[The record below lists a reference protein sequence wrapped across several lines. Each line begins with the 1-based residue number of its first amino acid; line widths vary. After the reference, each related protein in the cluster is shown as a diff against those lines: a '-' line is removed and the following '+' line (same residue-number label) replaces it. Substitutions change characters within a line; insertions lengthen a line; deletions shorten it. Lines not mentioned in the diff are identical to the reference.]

1 MRKVSG
7 AKVCKSLQK
16 SAKVWKHAQ
25 KPLGCHSRM
34 SKGEKS
40 EVSGTMV
47 AKKKKRVPSRWAEE
61 IAAGTVAP
69 RDHRCIYSRE
79 D

>member
-1 MRKVSG
+1 
-7 AKVCKSLQK
+7 
-16 SAKVWKHAQ
+16 
-25 KPLGCHSRM
+25 M

-47 AKKKKRVPSRWAEE
+47 AKKKKKKKRVPSRWAEE

>member
-1 MRKVSG
+1 
-7 AKVCKSLQK
+7 
-16 SAKVWKHAQ
+16 
-25 KPLGCHSRM
+25 M

-47 AKKKKRVPSRWAEE
+47 AKKKKKRVPSRWAEE